1 LTDESGALKSH
12 LQLSVLTDDSYRGE
26 VSGYAIAARVRG
38 TSIDPGIA
46 VVLWLGILEKTAKRK
61 TRTALANGG
70 YEADIL
76 HTYEFQDL
84 PDDGPCLVF
93 DGSLPL
99 GFDSTLPRVGTESLR
114 ADRSDEL
121 ALAFPEVPDDV
132 PGFRD
137 GRLIQSDAIL
147 WRDSAGVCPNLTS
160 KVPKST

>member
-1 LTDESGALKSH
+1 
-12 LQLSVLTDDSYRGE
+12 
-26 VSGYAIAARVRG
+26 
-38 TSIDPGIA
+38 
-46 VVLWLGILEKTAKRK
+46 
-61 TRTALANGG
+61 
-70 YEADIL
+70 
-76 HTYEFQDL
+76 
-84 PDDGPCLVF
+84 LVF

-137 GRLIQSDAIL
+137 GKLIVAHGDLYKAGSGSTFEERIVYMDTHTVFKIPLGRRIGNDFFDPFEPEHGREDHRWFTLAISSRGASSARVRIYLVCERRTSEILNDVLPRLSAE
-147 WRDSAGVCPNLTS
+147 SAVAFAGVCPNLKS